1 MQLCFILFP
10 FNDQILSTV
19 KKKKSMEERR
29 NFGVKYVVLSW
40 FFFNINVCEQSS
52 SDSSEI

>member
-19 KKKKSMEERR
+19 KKKSMEERR

>member
-19 KKKKSMEERR
+19 KKSMEERR

-40 FFFNINVCEQSS
+40 FFYINVCEQSS